1 MANSK
6 RRRATPYDGGLPEDT
21 TDVSLVPYNKM
32 QFVNIELLEDEKAR
46 CKELMQTESVPATYL
61 DDLVTEGFTIT
72 FNRDKRG
79 GGVLCSVK
87 MQLTTHD
94 YAGCILTGRGGSVS
108 TALFVA
114 YFKDVY
120 ICGDDGWKA
129 AAVRRA
135 GSDGD
140 IG

>member
-1 MANSK
+1 MATNN
-6 RRRATPYDGGLPEDT
+6 RRRSTPYDAGLPADSS
-21 TDVSLVPYNKM
+21 DSQLVPYNKM
-32 QFVNIELLEDEKAR
+32 QFVNIELSEVEKTR
-46 CKELMQTESVPATYL
+46 CKELMQTEQVPDGYL
-61 DDLVTEGFTIT
+61 DDLVAAGFTIT

-79 GGVLCSVK
+79 GGTLCSLK

-94 YAGCILTGRGGSVS
+94 YAGLILTGRGRTVS

-120 ICGDDGWKA
+120 IAGDDGWKA
-129 AAVRRA
+129 AVVRR
-135 GSDGD
+135 GGVDGD